1 VAHHR
6 FRISA
11 VLVLPLLLVSTFFG
25 QKSTGNLRGVVAD
38 PTGAIIPGASITL
51 SGNGQNLSTTSGGTG
66 LYHFNG
72 LPAGQYTIDT
82 SIQGFTPFESKGVII
97 APGTTKTLNIA
108 LTIAA
113 EQQQVQVS
121 GDSTTIDTTPQ
132 SNANAMIIKG
142 KDLDAL
148 SDDPDELASE
158 LQALAGP
165 SAGPNGG
172 QIYIDGF
179 SGGQIPPKSSIR
191 EIIVNQNPFSAEFD
205 RLGYGRI
212 EILTK
217 AGTGA
222 MHSHIFSRGNF
233 SALNAQ
239 NPILNSN
246 PRPAGAPPLVEPSY
260 YSYFLYGNIGGPMT
274 KTSSYFGDIF
284 NRRTEDVSI
293 VDAID
298 PASITA
304 ANPKGTYLNQSV
316 SYPSS
321 RVDTSPRFDFQL
333 GQANTLTL
341 RYEYYRAAFTNG
353 SVGELALPEQAT
365 DGHNEENTLQAS
377 DSIVMSK
384 NFVDNIRFRYRRI
397 RNNQSSQYTIP
408 SVTVSGAFTDG
419 GNSSGSVR
427 DNQDDYEVQDYFT
440 GSAGRHAL
448 NFGLRLRAYRDA
460 NYSNAGTNGSY
471 TFTPVNG
478 VTANEQYIAK
488 TPQQYQVTVVNNNQY
503 TARAIPYDL
512 ALFYQDDFAI
522 NRKFTFSYG
531 LRWET
536 QNEIHDKSDFAPR
549 LYFAYALGHG
559 QGKPKT
565 VVRAGYGWFYQRF
578 TVPNGSYGAPYI
590 LNTLRYNLPTT
601 PGGLSNQQIY
611 IVQNPTGYTET
622 SPGNPVKPPDPTGS
636 DSAPTYWTISPNFHA
651 ALDMQGAIGVD
662 RQIAKGV
669 TGNVTYLYS
678 RGVHDYL
685 SNNTTAPFFDGSTNM
700 YPATPLVPPTENIY
714 QYQSGAVYRE
724 NQIIATA
731 NARLKKFSLFS
742 FYTYSNAKSDTS
754 GFSSFSM
761 NAHDPGQDYGRTE
774 FAVTNRFLI
783 LGDVNLPYQISLAPF
798 FVYNSGTP
806 YNITTGSDLTANNQF
821 NSRPA
826 YAPAADCV
834 PTNPPS
840 TRYYST
846 SYGCLDANPIG
857 TNEKIIPY
865 NIGTGPSN
873 YSLNL
878 RVAKVIGFGP
888 KLKTANGGP
897 GFHGHGSGLGGRGLS
912 GNQSGPGQLDASVAR
927 KYSLTLSVFAQN
939 VLNHE
944 NLAPPNG
951 TLGGPFFGK
960 STALAGG
967 FFGPSTAGNR
977 SIFLNAGLN
986 F

>member
-1 VAHHR
+1 VAHLR
-6 FRISA
+6 FQISA
-11 VLVLPLLLVSTFFG
+11 LLVLPLLLVSTLFG
-25 QKSTGNLRGVVAD
+25 QQATGNLHGVVAD
-38 PTGAIIPGASITL
+38 PTGAIIPGASIVL
-51 SGNGQNLSTTSGGTG
+51 SGNGKTVSTTSGGTG

-72 LPAGQYTIDT
+72 LAPGQYTIDT
-82 SIQGFTPFESKGVII
+82 SIEGFTPFESKGVVI

-108 LTIAA
+108 MTIAA
-113 EQQQVQVS
+113 QTQQVHVS
-121 GDSTTIDTTPQ
+121 GETSTIDTSPE

-148 SDDPDELASE
+148 SDDPDELSSE

-172 QIYIDGF
+172 EIYIDGF
-179 SGGQIPPKSSIR
+179 SGGQMPPKSSIR

-217 AGTGA
+217 AGTGEI
-222 MHSHIFSRGNF
+222 HSHIFSRGNF
-233 SALNAQ
+233 SGLNTQ

-246 PRPAGAPPLVEPSY
+246 LPPGAPRLTEPSY
-260 YSYFLYGNIGGPMT
+260 YSYFFYGNIGGPMT
-274 KTSSYFGDIF
+274 KTSSYFGDFF
-284 NRRTEDVSI
+284 NRKNENVSI
-293 VDAID
+293 VDAIN
-298 PASITA
+298 PASVTPS
-304 ANPKGTYLNQSV
+304 NPGGTYLNQAV
-316 SYPSS
+316 SNPST
-321 RVDTSPRFDFQL
+321 RVDTEPRFDFQL
-333 GQANTLTL
+333 GQANSLTL
-341 RYEYYRAAFTNG
+341 RYEFYHASFTNG
-353 SVGELALPEQAT
+353 NVGELALPEQAT
-365 DGHNEENTLQAS
+365 NGHNEENTLQAA

-408 SVTVSGAFTDG
+408 SVTVSGAFTSG
-419 GNSSGSVR
+419 GSSSGAVR

-440 GSAGRHAL
+440 GSKGRHAL
-448 NFGLRLRAYRDA
+448 NFGGRLRAYRDA

-471 TFTPVNG
+471 TFTDLNS
-478 VTANEQYIAK
+478 YLAK
-488 TPQQYQVTVVNNNQY
+488 TPQKYKVTVVTDNQY
-503 TARAIPYDL
+503 TARAIPFDL

-522 NRKFTFSYG
+522 NHKLTFSYG

-536 QNEIHDKSDFAPR
+536 QNEIHDHSDFAPR
-549 LYFAYALGHG
+549 IYLAYALGNSK
-559 QGKPKT
+559 GKPKT

-590 LNTLRYNLPTT
+590 LPTLRNNLPTT

-611 IVQNPTGYTET
+611 TVTNPTGYTET
-622 SPGNPVKPPDPTGS
+622 SPGNPVKPPNPTSSG
-636 DSAPTYWTISPNFHA
+636 SAPIYWTLAPNFHA
-651 ALDMQGAIGVD
+651 SLDMQGAIGVD

-685 SNNTTAPFFDGSTNM
+685 SNNTSAPFFDGSTNI
-700 YPATPLVPPTENIY
+700 YPALPLAPPSQNIY
-714 QYQSGAVYRE
+714 QLQSGGVYRE
-724 NQIIATA
+724 NQVIVTA
-731 NARLKKFSLFS
+731 NARLKYFSIFS

-754 GFSSFSM
+754 GFDSFSM
-761 NAHDPGQDYGRTE
+761 NAHDPGQDYGRTD

-783 LGDVNLPYQISLAPF
+783 LGDVNLPYAISFAPF
-798 FVYNSGTP
+798 FVYNSGQP
-806 YNITTGSDLTANNQF
+806 YNITTGTDLTANNQF
-821 NSRPA
+821 NARPA
-826 YAPAADCV
+826 YAPASNCV
-834 PTNPPS
+834 PGVTP
-840 TRYYST
+840 TRYYPT
-846 SYGCLDANPIG
+846 PYGCLDANPIG
-857 TNEKIIPY
+857 TNEQIIPY
-865 NIGTGPSN
+865 NLGTGPAN

-878 RVAKVIGFGP
+878 RVSKVIGFGP
-888 KLKTANGGP
+888 KLKNAKGGP
-897 GFHGHGSGLGGRGLS
+897 GYNGRSHGLGGRGLS
-912 GNQSGPGQLDASVAR
+912 GNQGGPGRLDVAVPR

-939 VLNHE
+939 VMNRQ
-944 NLAPPNG
+944 NLSPPNG

-960 STALAGG
+960 SQSPAGG

>member
-1 VAHHR
+1 MAHRR
-6 FRISA
+6 FWVLA
-11 VLVLPLLLVSTFFG
+11 VFVLPLLFASTLYG
-25 QKSTGNLRGVVAD
+25 QQATGNLRGVVAD
-38 PTGAIIPGASITL
+38 PTGAIIPGASIVL

-66 LYHFNG
+66 GYHFNG
-72 LPAGQYTIDT
+72 LPPGQYTIDT
-82 SIQGFTPFESKGVII
+82 SIEGFTPFESKGVVI
-97 APGTTKTLNIA
+97 APGTTKTMNIA

-113 EQQQVQVS
+113 QTQQVHVS
-121 GDSTTIDTTPQ
+121 GETSTIDTTPQ

-172 QIYIDGF
+172 EIYVDGF

-217 AGTGA
+217 AGTGEL
-222 MHSHIFSRGNF
+222 HSHIFSRGNF
-233 SALNAQ
+233 SGLNAQ
-239 NPILNSN
+239 SPILNSN
-246 PRPAGAPPLVEPSY
+246 LPPGAPRQTEPPY
-260 YSYFLYGNIGGPMT
+260 YSYFFYGNIGGPMT
-274 KTSSYFGDIF
+274 KTTSFFADVF
-284 NRRTEDVSI
+284 NRKKEDVSI
-293 VDAID
+293 IDAID

-304 ANPKGTYLNQSV
+304 SNPNGTYLNETV
-316 SYPSS
+316 NNPST
-321 RVDTSPRFDFQL
+321 RVDTSPRFDFQV

-341 RYEYYRAAFTNG
+341 RYDYYHASFTNG
-353 SVGELALPEQAT
+353 NVGQLALPEQAT
-365 DGHNEENTLQAS
+365 NGHNSENTLQAS

-397 RNNQSSQYTIP
+397 RNNQSAQYTIP
-408 SVTVSGAFTDG
+408 SLSVSGAFTSG
-419 GNSSGSVR
+419 GSSSGSVR

-440 GSAGRHAL
+440 GSKGRHAL
-448 NFGLRLRAYRDA
+448 NFGGRLRAYRDA

-471 TFTPVNG
+471 TFTS
-478 VTANEQYIAK
+478 TAEYVAK
-488 TPQQYQVTVVNNNQY
+488 TPQQYKVTVVNNNQY
-503 TARAIPYDL
+503 TARAIPFDL

-522 NRKFTFSYG
+522 NRKLTFSYG

-549 LYFAYALGHG
+549 LYLAYAIGNG
-559 QGKPKT
+559 KGKPKT

-578 TVPNGSYGAPYI
+578 TIPNGSYGTPYI
-590 LNTLRYNLPTT
+590 TPTIRHNLPTT
-601 PGGLSNQQIY
+601 PGGLSNQQLY
-611 IVQNPTGYTET
+611 VVQNPTGYTET
-622 SPGNPVKPPDPTGS
+622 SPGNPVKPPNPTS
-636 DSAPTYWTISPNFHA
+636 SNSAPTYWTISPNFHA
-651 ALDMQGAIGVD
+651 SLDMQGAIGVD

-669 TGNVTYLYS
+669 TSNVTYLYS

-685 SNNTTAPFFDGSTNM
+685 SNNTSAPFFDGSANI
-700 YPATPLVPPTENIY
+700 YPATPLTPPNQNIN
-714 QYQSGAVYRE
+714 QLQSGGVYRE
-724 NQIIATA
+724 SQIIATV
-731 NARLKKFSLFS
+731 NARLKWFSIFS

-754 GFSSFSM
+754 GSDSFSM
-761 NAHDPGQDYGRTE
+761 NAHDPGQDYGRTD

-783 LGDVNLPYQISLAPF
+783 LGDINLPYQFSFAPF
-798 FVYNSGTP
+798 FVYNSGNA
-806 YNITTGSDLTANNQF
+806 YDITVQSDLTANNQF

-826 YAPAADCV
+826 YAPAADCPV
-834 PTNPPS
+834 NGPPS

-846 SYGCLDANPIG
+846 KYGCLDANPFG
-857 TNEKIIPY
+857 TNEQIIPH
-865 NIGTGPSN
+865 NLGTGPSN

-888 KLKTANGGP
+888 KLKTAAGGH
-897 GFHGHGSGLGGRGLS
+897 GYHGHSHGLGGRGLS
-912 GNQSGPGQLDASVAR
+912 GNQGGPGRLDAAVAR

-939 VLNHE
+939 VMNRE
-944 NLAPPNG
+944 NLSPPNG
-951 TLGGPFFGK
+951 TLGSPFFGK
-960 STALAGG
+960 SQSLAGG

>member
-1 VAHHR
+1 MAHLR

-25 QKSTGNLRGVVAD
+25 QQATGNLRGVVAD
-38 PTGAIIPGASITL
+38 PTGAIIPGASIVI
-51 SGNGQNLSTTSGGTG
+51 SGNGKSLSTTSGGTG
-66 LYHFNG
+66 FYHFNG

-82 SIQGFTPFESKGVII
+82 SIEGFTPFESKGVVI

-108 LTIAA
+108 MTIAA
-113 EQQQVQVS
+113 QTQQVHVS
-121 GDSTTIDTTPQ
+121 GETSTIDTTPE
-132 SNANAMIIKG
+132 SNANAMVIKG

-148 SDDPDELASE
+148 SDDPDELSSE

-172 QIYIDGF
+172 EIYIDGF

-217 AGTGA
+217 AGTGE

-233 SALNAQ
+233 SGLNAQ

-246 PRPAGAPPLVEPSY
+246 LPPGAPRLTEPPY
-260 YSYFLYGNIGGPMT
+260 YSYFFYGNIGGPMT
-274 KTSSYFGDIF
+274 KTSSYFADFF
-284 NRRTEDVSI
+284 NRRNESVSI
-293 VDAID
+293 IDAID
-298 PASITA
+298 PASVTPS
-304 ANPKGTYLNQSV
+304 NPNGTYLNETV
-316 SYPSS
+316 SSPST
-321 RVDTSPRFDFQL
+321 RYDTEPRFDFQL

-341 RYEYYRAAFTNG
+341 RYEYYHAAFTNG
-353 SVGELALPEQAT
+353 NVGELSLPEQAT
-365 DGHNEENTLQAS
+365 NGHNEENTLQAS

-397 RNNQSSQYTIP
+397 RNNQSAQYTIP

-419 GNSSGSVR
+419 GSNSGSVR

-440 GSAGRHAL
+440 GSKGRHAL
-448 NFGLRLRAYRDA
+448 NFGGRLRAYRDA

-471 TFTPVNG
+471 TFTSLNS
-478 VTANEQYIAK
+478 YLLK
-488 TPQQYQVTVVNNNQY
+488 TPQQYKVTVVNNNQY

-549 LYFAYALGHG
+549 IYLAYALGHG
-559 QGKPKT
+559 KGKPKT

-578 TVPNGSYGAPYI
+578 TVPNGSYGTPYI
-590 LNTLRYNLPTT
+590 LPTLRNNLPST
-601 PGGLSNQQIY
+601 PGGVSNQQIY
-611 IVQNPTGYTET
+611 VVQNPTGYTET
-622 SPGNPVKPPDPTGS
+622 SPGNPVKPPNPTTS
-636 DSAPTYWTISPNFHA
+636 TSAPTYWTLAPNFHA
-651 ALDMQGAIGVD
+651 SLDMQAAIGVD
-662 RQIAKGV
+662 RQIAKGI

-685 SNNTTAPFFDGSTNM
+685 SNNTSAPFFDGSTNM
-700 YPATPLVPPTENIY
+700 YPATPLAPPSENIN
-714 QYQSGAVYRE
+714 QLQSGGVYRE
-724 NQIIATA
+724 QQIIATA
-731 NARLKKFSLFS
+731 NARLKRFSVFS

-754 GFSSFSM
+754 GFDSFSM
-761 NAHDPGQDYGRTE
+761 NAHDPGQDYGRTD

-783 LGDVNLPYQISLAPF
+783 LGDVNLPYQVSFAPF

-821 NSRPA
+821 NARPA
-826 YAPAADCV
+826 YAPASDCPAGV
-834 PTNPPS
+834 TS

-846 SYGCLDANPIG
+846 KFGCLDANPFG
-857 TNEKIIPY
+857 TNEKILPY
-865 NIGTGPSN
+865 NVGTGPSN

-888 KLKTANGGP
+888 KLKTAKGGN
-897 GFHGHGSGLGGRGLS
+897 GFHGGGHGLGGRGLS
-912 GNQSGPGQLDASVAR
+912 GNQGGPGQLDAAVAR

-939 VLNHE
+939 VMNRQ